1 MQSWQIFGTGI
12 LAAVATVVVKQMRAD
27 LALTVRLA
35 GSVVLLG
42 AAVAVSAPIYS
53 YLSGLLL
60 SYVPEKY
67 AGALIKA
74 LGVALLTHLGA
85 EICRD
90 CGESGIAAG
99 VELAG
104 KCEILLLSLPL
115 VSSILDSAVEIL
127 NRNI

>member
-1 MQSWQIFGTGI
+1 MQSWQIFGVGL
-12 LAAVATVVVKQMRAD
+12 LAAVAAVIIRQMRAD
-27 LALTVRLA
+27 LAITVRMA

-42 AAVAVSAPIYS
+42 GVVAMSAPIYS
-53 YLSGLLL
+53 YLTELVSRAA
-60 SYVPEKY
+60 PEQY
-67 AGALIKA
+67 AGVLIKA

-90 CGESGIAAG
+90 CGEGGIATA

-115 VSSILDSAVEIL
+115 VSSILSSAAELL
-127 NRNI
+127 NRSV

>member
-1 MQSWQIFGTGI
+1 MQSWQIFGVGL

-27 LALTVRLA
+27 LAVTVRLA

-42 AAVAVSAPIYS
+42 AVVAMSAPIYS
-53 YLSGLLL
+53 YLSALISRTASGQ
-60 SYVPEKY
+60 Y
-67 AGALIKA
+67 AEVLIKA

-90 CGESGIAAG
+90 CGESGIATA

-115 VSSILDSAVEIL
+115 VSSILSSAAELL
-127 NRNI
+127 NRSI

>member
-1 MQSWQIFGTGI
+1 MQSWQIFGVGL

-27 LALTVRLA
+27 LAVTVRLA

-42 AAVAVSAPIYS
+42 AVVAMSAPIYS
-53 YLSGLLL
+53 YLS
-60 SYVPEKY
+60 
-67 AGALIKA
+67 ALISRTAPGHYAEVLVKV
-74 LGVALLTHLGA
+74 LGVALLTHLSA

-90 CGESGIAAG
+90 CGESGIATA

-115 VSSILDSAVEIL
+115 VSSILGSAAELL
-127 NRNI
+127 NRSV